1 MQHLY
6 PVPGT
11 RPFRNDEYLR
21 KVKYRAVERRT
32 LLHLQFK
39 CICVCIFL
47 PVTLPSV
54 PGTCTLTMS
63 FVFFPQVLV
72 ASQPPCL
79 NLNVV
84 WLVVAVVAVFS
95 HPI

>member
-39 CICVCIFL
+39 CIYVY
-47 PVTLPSV
+47 
-54 PGTCTLTMS
+54 
-63 FVFFPQVLV
+63 
-72 ASQPPCL
+72 
-79 NLNVV
+79 
-84 WLVVAVVAVFS
+84 VFS
-95 HPI
+95 YLSRYQVYPVHVP